1 MPACKIKLKQKEA
14 TQMKNTKGFTLI
26 ELMIVIA
33 IIGILSA
40 IALPAYKNYTSQAK
54 VNEPVAIVKD
64 AQMQIEL
71 DRIEGNQYGLSFVQ
85 PKAMKWTKSIAID
98 KTTGVITVEYAD
110 KDVKGTMLYTP
121 TFEATGHTS
130 WDCTGGTISQNF
142 RPNNCK
148 K

>member
-1 MPACKIKLKQKEA
+1 
-14 TQMKNTKGFTLI
+14 MKNTKGFTLI

-40 IALPAYKNYTSQAK
+40 IALPAYKNYTSRAK

-71 DRIEGNQYGLSFVQ
+71 ERIEGSEYGLSFAQ
-85 PKAMKWTKSIAID
+85 PKAMKWTKSISID
-98 KTTGVITVEYAD
+98 KITGVITVEYAD
-110 KDVKGTMLYTP
+110 KDVKGTIIYTP

-130 WDCTGGTISQNF
+130 WDCTGGTIAQNL